1 MKPKIELKVGMRFG
15 RLVTHT
21 KSVKSFWLCYCDC
34 GSLKEVTASALWG
47 GNTKSCGCLKREVNS
62 DRMYGH
68 SGDVNRFVDK
78 EVRRSSDSII
88 EE

>member
-1 MKPKIELKVGMRFG
+1 MIELKVGMRFG

-34 GSLKEVTASALWG
+34 GSLKEVSASALWAG
-47 GNTKSCGCLKREVNS
+47 TTRSCGCLKRDVNS
-62 DRMYGH
+62 DRMQGY
-68 SGDVNRFVDK
+68 SGDPNRFIDK
-78 EVRRSSDSII
+78 EVRRSSDSMI